1 VLFLAFASA
10 ANGMPYHQS
19 GRLIRGIGVTDI
31 VDHQSSKSIYFKEPD
46 GLSFEYCCVAAAAR
60 RKSRRCRSLSRRAK
74 PHWIRCVLR
83 SIATAHA
90 VIRRRVEA
98 IVDIASPPVSV
109 SLVRWGPSRV
119 DSDQCSQLR
128 NSTQHFLLNP
138 PIDCSLS

>member
-1 VLFLAFASA
+1 MLFLAFASA

-19 GRLIRGIGVTDI
+19 GRLIRGIDVTDI

-98 IVDIASPPVSV
+98 IVDIASPPVGV
-109 SLVRWGPSRV
+109 SRV
-119 DSDQCSQLR
+119 RSASPEP
-128 NSTQHFLLNP
+128 T
-138 PIDCSLS
+138 